1 MTNSN
6 KTQLKYVTRNG
17 APDISFQL
25 ALKRQTATRTIKRAL
40 RASMIVMLDAMDRC
54 QDDLTGSN
62 FSKHVPVKIELE
74 QVTTERSRNSQG
86 MFITQL
92 R

>member
-1 MTNSN
+1 MTNKTN
-6 KTQLKYVTRNG
+6 TQLKFVTRNG
-17 APDISFQL
+17 TPDLSFQL
-25 ALKRQTATRTIKRAL
+25 ALKRQYATRTIKRAL

-62 FSKHVPVKIELE
+62 FSKVVEIELE